1 MNKLDRLSMLK
12 KLSFIGE
19 DNINIFSSYI
29 PDHYDEIYTLYTL
42 LKESNIDYSD
52 IEFKE
57 PLEENSKFSFRCQC
71 KKSDIIDFLQSFL
84 NKNVEIKYMRKH
96 AYTID
101 CIRDENDII
110 LTFNRI

>member
-1 MNKLDRLSMLK
+1 MKQDRLDMLK
-12 KLSFIGE
+12 KISLIDKHKNLHVFK
-19 DNINIFSSYI
+19 SYI

-71 KKSDIIDFLQSFL
+71 KNSDIIDFLQSFL